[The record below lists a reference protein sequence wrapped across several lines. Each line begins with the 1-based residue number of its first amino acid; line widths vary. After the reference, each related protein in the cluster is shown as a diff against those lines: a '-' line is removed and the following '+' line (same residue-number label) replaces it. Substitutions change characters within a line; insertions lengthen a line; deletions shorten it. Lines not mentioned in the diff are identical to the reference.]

1 MPESKYDCIVIGS
14 GPGGY
19 VAAIRAAQLGL
30 KTAVVEKGNT
40 GGRCLNEACI
50 PAKAILRVAEVMQEV
65 QHASNFGISPGDV
78 SVDYAGATKHR
89 DKVIKTLTG
98 GVGMLFKKNK
108 IDLIEGFGS
117 VTDDGNVKIGGQFD
131 GTEIQTDRVILA
143 TGSVAKPLLD
153 LKFGGRILDT
163 AGMWLLNE
171 QPAKLCV
178 IGAGAS
184 GTEIASA
191 FGRLGT
197 EVVLLEALDQILPL
211 EDEEIARACAREI
224 KKQNVRIE
232 TGAKVEGAEASD
244 SGVTVTFNG
253 ETDDFDYLVI
263 AAGRA
268 PDVEGLGLDEAG
280 IERDE
285 RGLIKVDGRLRTSRQ
300 GVWAIGDMV
309 PGPALAHKASD
320 EGIIAVEDAAGNEV
334 HEIDYAYIPAVTFCY
349 PQVASFGLT
358 EKAAREAGHD
368 VVVGKV
374 PMGAVG
380 APTVYGDRGG
390 LVKIVGDR
398 KYGEI
403 LGAHICSVKAADL
416 IQELVN
422 ARELEGGY
430 PEVARI
436 DPPAPGVRRGGDGSR
451 AGDRRLADS
460 RLTAPSG
467 PLEGSHRCGDS
478 PAHMPDRALPVG
490 RADRDGCR
498 HPRDDAGDQGART
511 RQGHAPLGWPAAHG
525 HGQLPA
531 RLPDRS
537 VRQAC
542 LRGALAPPRL

>member
-30 KTAVVEKGNT
+30 KTAVVEKGET

-50 PAKAILRVAEVMQEV
+50 PAKAILRVAEVFSEV
-65 QHASNFGISPGDV
+65 QHAADFGV
-78 SVDYAGATKHR
+78 SVDGASIDYSGAVKHR

-98 GVGMLFKKNK
+98 GVAGLFKKNK

-131 GTEIQTDRVILA
+131 GTEIETERVILA
-143 TGSVAKPLLD
+143 TGSVSKPLLD
-153 LKFGGRILDT
+153 LQFEGRILDT

-171 QPAKLCV
+171 QPSRLCV

-191 FGRLGT
+191 LGRLGT
-197 EVVLLEALDQILPL
+197 EVLLLEALDQILPL
-211 EDEEIARACAREI
+211 EDEDISRAAAREI

-232 TGAKVEGAEASD
+232 TGAKVEGASASD
-244 SGVTVTFNG
+244 SGVTVSFNG
-253 ETDDFDYLVI
+253 ESGEFDYLVI
-263 AAGRA
+263 AAGRG
-268 PDVEGLGLDEAG
+268 PDVEGLGLEEAG
-280 IERDE
+280 VERDE
-285 RGLIKVDGRLRTSRQ
+285 RGLIKVDGRLRTSRP

-334 HEIDYAYIPAVTFCY
+334 HPIDYAYVPAVTFCH

-380 APTVYGDRGG
+380 APTVYGDRNG

-398 KYGEI
+398 QYGEI
-403 LGAHICSVKAADL
+403 LGAHICAVKAADL

-430 PEVARI
+430 PEVARTI
-436 DPPAPGVRRGGDGSR
+436 HPHPAFAETVMEAARATDGW
-451 AGDRRLADS
+451 LI
-460 RLTAPSG
+460 
-467 PLEGSHRCGDS
+467 
-478 PAHMPDRALPVG
+478 
-490 RADRDGCR
+490 
-498 HPRDDAGDQGART
+498 
-511 RQGHAPLGWPAAHG
+511 HG
-525 HGQLPA
+525 
-531 RLPDRS
+531 
-537 VRQAC
+537 
-542 LRGALAPPRL
+542 

>member
-1 MPESKYDCIVIGS
+1 MPEDKYDCIVIGS

-30 KTAVVEKGNT
+30 KTAVVEKNNT

-65 QHASNFGISPGDV
+65 QHANSFGISPGDV
-78 SVDYAGATKHR
+78 SFDYAGATKHR

-98 GVGMLFKKNK
+98 GVGMLFEKNK
-108 IDLIEGFGS
+108 IDLIDGFGS
-117 VTDDGNVKIGGQFD
+117 VTDDANVKIGGQFD
-131 GTEIQTDRVILA
+131 GTEIQADRVILA
-143 TGSVAKPLLD
+143 TGSIAKPLLD
-153 LKFGGRILDT
+153 LKFGKRILDT

-211 EDEEIARACAREI
+211 EDEEISKACRREI
-224 KKQNVRIE
+224 RKQNVRIE

-244 SGVTVTFNG
+244 SGVKVTFNG
-253 ETDDFDYLVI
+253 ESADFDYLVI

-268 PDVEGLGLDEAG
+268 PDVEGLGLEEAG
-280 IERDE
+280 VERDE
-285 RGLIKVDGRLRTSRQ
+285 RGLIKVDGRLRTSLQ

-320 EGIIAVEDAAGNEV
+320 EGIIAVEDSVGNDV
-334 HEIDYAYIPAVTFCY
+334 HEIDYSYIPAVTFCH
-349 PQVASFGLT
+349 PQVASFGMT
-358 EKAAREAGHD
+358 EKEARDAGYD

-380 APTVYGDRGG
+380 APTVYNDRGG
-390 LVKIVGDR
+390 LVKIVGDS

-403 LGAHICSVKAADL
+403 LGAHICAVKAADL

-436 DPPAPGVRRGGDGSR
+436 IHPHPAFAEAVMEAARATDGW
-451 AGDRRLADS
+451 LI
-460 RLTAPSG
+460 
-467 PLEGSHRCGDS
+467 
-478 PAHMPDRALPVG
+478 
-490 RADRDGCR
+490 
-498 HPRDDAGDQGART
+498 
-511 RQGHAPLGWPAAHG
+511 HG
-525 HGQLPA
+525 
-531 RLPDRS
+531 
-537 VRQAC
+537 
-542 LRGALAPPRL
+542 

>member
-1 MPESKYDCIVIGS
+1 MPEQKYDCIVIGS

-50 PAKAILRVAEVMQEV
+50 PAKAMLRVAEVFEET
-65 QHASNFGISPGDV
+65 QHASDFGIKVEGA
-78 SVDYAGATKHR
+78 SVDFPGATKHR
-89 DKVIKTLTG
+89 DKVIKTLTS
-98 GVGMLFKKNK
+98 GVGMLLEKNK
-108 IDLIEGFGS
+108 VDLIEGFGS

-131 GTEIQTDRVILA
+131 GTEIETDRVILA
-143 TGSVAKPLLD
+143 VGSVPKPILD
-153 LKFGGRILDT
+153 LKFGKRVLDT

-171 QPAKLCV
+171 QPKKLCV

-197 EVVLLEALDQILPL
+197 QVTLIEALDQILPL
-211 EDEEIARACAREI
+211 EEPEIAKAAAREI

-232 TGAKVEGAEASD
+232 TGAEVKSADVSD
-244 SGVTVTFNG
+244 PGVTLAFND
-253 ETDDFDYLVI
+253 ESDEFDYLVI

-280 IERDE
+280 IERDD
-285 RGLIKVDGRLRTSRQ
+285 RGLIKVDGRLRTSRP

-334 HEIDYAYIPAVTFCY
+334 HEIDYGFIPAVTFCH
-349 PQVASFGLT
+349 PQVASFGMT
-358 EKAAREAGHD
+358 EKAAKEAGYE

-390 LVKIVGDR
+390 MVKIVGDK
-398 KYGEI
+398 KYGEL
-403 LGAHICSVKAADL
+403 LGAHIVSVKAADL

-430 PEVARI
+430 SEVARI
-436 DPPAPGVRRGGDGSR
+436 IHAHPSFAEAVMEAARATDGW
-451 AGDRRLADS
+451 LI
-460 RLTAPSG
+460 
-467 PLEGSHRCGDS
+467 
-478 PAHMPDRALPVG
+478 
-490 RADRDGCR
+490 
-498 HPRDDAGDQGART
+498 
-511 RQGHAPLGWPAAHG
+511 HG
-525 HGQLPA
+525 
-531 RLPDRS
+531 
-537 VRQAC
+537 
-542 LRGALAPPRL
+542 

>member
-50 PAKAILRVAEVMQEV
+50 PAKAILRVAEVFTEV
-65 QHASNFGISPGDV
+65 EHAGEFGIKVEGA
-78 SVDYAGATKHR
+78 SVDYAGATEHR

-98 GVGMLFKKNK
+98 GVAGLFKKNK

-131 GTEIQTDRVILA
+131 GSEIETERVILA

-153 LKFGGRILDT
+153 LQFGGRILDT

-171 QPAKLCV
+171 QPSKLAV

-191 FGRLGT
+191 LGRLGT
-197 EVVLLEALDQILPL
+197 EVLLLEALDQILPL
-211 EDEEIARACAREI
+211 EDEDIARACAREI

-232 TGAKVEGAEASD
+232 TGAKVESAEASD
-244 SGVTVTFNG
+244 SGVKVSFNG
-253 ETDDFDYLVI
+253 ETAEVDYLVI

-280 IERDE
+280 IERDD
-285 RGLIKVDGRLRTSRQ
+285 RGLIKVDGRLRTSRP

-320 EGIIAVEDAAGNEV
+320 EGIIAVEDAAGHEV
-334 HEIDYAYIPAVTFCY
+334 HEIDYTYVPAVTFCY

-358 EKAAREAGHD
+358 EKAAKEAGHD

-380 APTVYGDRGG
+380 APTVYGDRSG
-390 LVKIVGDR
+390 LVKIVGD
-398 KYGEI
+398 KVSGEI
-403 LGAHICSVKAADL
+403 IGAHICSVKAADL

-422 ARELEGGY
+422 AHELEGGY
-430 PEVARI
+430 PEVARTI
-436 DPPAPGVRRGGDGSR
+436 HPHPAFAETVMEAARATDGW
-451 AGDRRLADS
+451 LI
-460 RLTAPSG
+460 
-467 PLEGSHRCGDS
+467 
-478 PAHMPDRALPVG
+478 
-490 RADRDGCR
+490 
-498 HPRDDAGDQGART
+498 
-511 RQGHAPLGWPAAHG
+511 HG
-525 HGQLPA
+525 
-531 RLPDRS
+531 
-537 VRQAC
+537 
-542 LRGALAPPRL
+542 